1 MKQTFK
7 KEERLHEKKLIGT
20 LFKEGKSFYKFPF
33 KVVYLKLEEAQAYP
47 AKVLISVSKHNFK
60 RAVDRNRI
68 KRLIREAYRKNKHLL
83 PGENADSEVS
93 RTTWVIGLI
102 HRGNV
107 IPEYEEVE
115 KKIILILQELM
126 KNEQAAG

>member
-1 MKQTFK
+1 MKQQFK
-7 KEERLHEKKLIGT
+7 KEERLHEKKLIGA

-33 KVVYLKLEEAQAYP
+33 KVFYYKLEEVETYP

-68 KRLIREAYRKNKHLL
+68 KRLVREAYRKNKHILL
-83 PGENADSEVS
+83 GEEPDSQAP
-93 RTTWVIGLI
+93 RATWVIGLI
-102 HRGNV
+102 HRGNI

-115 KKIILILQELM
+115 KKIILILHELV
-126 KNEQAAG
+126 KNEEVTG

>member
-20 LFKEGKSFYKFPF
+20 LFKEGNSFYKFPF
-33 KVVYLKLEEAQAYP
+33 KVVYFKLEEAQAYP

-68 KRLIREAYRKNKHLL
+68 KRLIREAYRKNKYLL
-83 PGENADSEVS
+83 LGEETESETP

-102 HRGNV
+102 HRGNA

-115 KKIILILQELM
+115 KKIILILHELV
-126 KNEQAAG
+126 KNEQATG

>member
-7 KEERLHEKKLIGT
+7 KEERLHEKKLIET
-20 LFKEGKSFYKFPF
+20 LFKGGNSFYKFPF
-33 KVVYLKLEEAQAYP
+33 KVVYLKLEDAKAYP

-83 PGENADSEVS
+83 LGENADLGVP
-93 RTTWVIGLI
+93 RTTWLIGLI
-102 HRGNV
+102 YRGNV
-107 IPEYEEVE
+107 IPEYKEVE
-115 KKIILILQELM
+115 KKIILILHKLV

>member
-1 MKQTFK
+1 MRQTFK

-33 KVVYLKLEEAQAYP
+33 KVVYFKMEEAKAYP

-68 KRLIREAYRKNKHLL
+68 KRLIREAYRKNKFLL
-83 PGENADSEVS
+83 LGEETESEAP

-115 KKIILILQELM
+115 KKIILILQELV
-126 KNEQAAG
+126 KNEQATG